1 MGAACGAFDRG
12 ATGARSENVP
22 VVAAFAPD
30 GGDLDKLEKLW
41 HARAQDHSTS
51 DFPIGPGDVIEIS
64 VPAMEELRARTVR
77 VAGDGGFTLPFLGK
91 VQAAGKTGED
101 LERHLNE
108 RLQKYMYNPRTTV
121 FVREYRSR
129 QVAVLGSVAK
139 PGLYTLTNS
148 ADTLLDVLTQ
158 AGGIAPG
165 ADPKLYL
172 IPAESTEPGSSLQ
185 LVSSLSASMMQQPN
199 SGVIPRRADPILID
213 VKQLAFGGSQY
224 FLSIAAR
231 PGDIIMVPGG
241 GQVLV
246 EGWVEKPGAYLVTP
260 GLTVAGVVVQAG
272 GPMYPANVN
281 SVRVIRSER
290 GGGKTTVITDLE
302 KVKRGEAPD
311 IPLQGGDIVEVSY
324 ESGKL
329 IAYGFYRFLAE
340 TIHFGINGQ
349 IPVFK

>member
-1 MGAACGAFDRG
+1 
-12 ATGARSENVP
+12 
-22 VVAAFAPD
+22 
-30 GGDLDKLEKLW
+30 
-41 HARAQDHSTS
+41 
-51 DFPIGPGDVIEIS
+51 
-64 VPAMEELRARTVR
+64 MEELRARTVR

-91 VQAAGKTGED
+91 VQAAGLTGEN
-101 LERHLNE
+101 LEKHLND
-108 RLQKYMYNPRTTV
+108 RLQQYMFNPRVTV

-172 IPAESTEPGSSLQ
+172 IPAESSEPNAMLQ
-185 LVSSLSASMMQQPN
+185 RVTSLSPSLMQQPD
-199 SGVIPRRADPILID
+199 GAVFPRRADPILID
-213 VKQLAFGGSQY
+213 VKQLAFGGSQH

-246 EGWVEKPGAYLVTP
+246 EGWVEKPGAYAVTP

-290 GGGKTTVITDLE
+290 GGGKSTVITDLE
-302 KVKRGEAPD
+302 KIKRGETPD

-329 IAYGFYRFLAE
+329 VAYGFYRFLAE